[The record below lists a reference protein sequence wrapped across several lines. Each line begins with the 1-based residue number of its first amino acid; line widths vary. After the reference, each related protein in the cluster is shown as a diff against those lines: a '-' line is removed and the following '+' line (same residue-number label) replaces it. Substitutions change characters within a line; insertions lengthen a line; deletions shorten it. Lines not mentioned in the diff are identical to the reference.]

1 MEKTDE
7 IRGAEGIII
16 HNGNIVLGMQ
26 KPKRW
31 YKLENGETIT
41 MIKTLGGEIEKEDE
55 GDSKKALIRE
65 VIEEVNGIGREDI
78 RVSNK
83 PIFTK
88 RIRLAD
94 INPFEKKS
102 NLNMNA
108 DFYLLQI
115 LKQEVLQPNDL
126 PALIEIPLSRFIKME
141 FNSQGKMR
149 NIQDYISQNTS
160 IDLPDYYRF
169 MIPEEVHRFFREIRK
184 DREDIER

>member
-1 MEKTDE
+1 
-7 IRGAEGIII
+7 
-16 HNGNIVLGMQ
+16 
-26 KPKRW
+26 
-31 YKLENGETIT
+31 
-41 MIKTLGGEIEKEDE
+41 
-55 GDSKKALIRE
+55 
-65 VIEEVNGIGREDI
+65 
-78 RVSNK
+78 
-83 PIFTK
+83 
-88 RIRLAD
+88 
-94 INPFEKKS
+94 
-102 NLNMNA
+102 MNA

-115 LKQEVLQPNDL
+115 LKEEVLQPNDL